1 MVFVCNAHLVDRD
14 VQIPGRIA
22 AKACGAMADIAELAL
37 LGTNPVQ
44 VRLAA
49 QVSCV
54 PPAARVIPA

>member
-1 MVFVCNAHLVDRD
+1 MDRD

-22 AKACGAMADIAELAL
+22 AKARGAMAEDTAGLAL

-44 VRLAA
+44 VKLAA

-54 PPAARVIPA
+54 PPAARVFPA